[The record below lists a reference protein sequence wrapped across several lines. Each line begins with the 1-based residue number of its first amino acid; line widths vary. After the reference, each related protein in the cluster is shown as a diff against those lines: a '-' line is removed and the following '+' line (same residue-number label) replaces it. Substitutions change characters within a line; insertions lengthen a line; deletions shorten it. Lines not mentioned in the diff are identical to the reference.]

1 LDPAE
6 GEIEM
11 MWYGGF
17 GAMGLLWPLAMLLF
31 WGGVVVLV
39 VWALRAFSSRSVGHD
54 GAQEILRR
62 RLASGEIT
70 QAEYEQARKAMQG

>member
-1 LDPAE
+1 
-6 GEIEM
+6 M

-17 GAMGLLWPLAMLLF
+17 GAMGLLWPLMMLLF
-31 WGGVVVLV
+31 WGGIVVLV
-39 VWALRAFSSRSVGHD
+39 VWGVRAFSSRPSVGHD

-70 QAEYEQARKAMQG
+70 QAEYEQVRKAIQG

>member
-1 LDPAE
+1 
-6 GEIEM
+6 M

-39 VWALRAFSSRSVGHD
+39 VWAVRGFSRGPNMGRD
-54 GAQEILRR
+54 GALEILRR

-70 QAEYEQARKAMQG
+70 QAEYEQARKAIQG